1 MNSYNSIQK
10 QAETHSTEEVVA
22 MLKRLRL
29 SAMAECLAESIHNP
43 QFQELGLNDQLYELI
58 ASETTKRTNNSYE
71 RLKKKAS
78 LFSCAT
84 RETVVQRKEIYNLSP
99 TRIDYL
105 TSCIWREKDT
115 AIIIVGKC
123 GCGKTD
129 LGCAI
134 VDSAC
139 RKGLKAQCIDF
150 DNLILDLVSTR
161 KKTDDRDLYREAIQA
176 YCKNEL
182 LFIDDIC
189 MEETINGAAYVF
201 KDLLDHYRKKGA
213 HRGLILASQ
222 LKPPKWCERLGGTPE
237 TSEAVVDRVL
247 SNYELIQLEV
257 KSHRSGKPN
266 NVEHQ
271 KTENDKASEKNTGD
285 E

>member
-105 TSCIWREKDT
+105 TSCIS
-115 AIIIVGKC
+115 
-123 GCGKTD
+123 
-129 LGCAI
+129 L
-134 VDSAC
+134 
-139 RKGLKAQCIDF
+139 
-150 DNLILDLVSTR
+150 
-161 KKTDDRDLYREAIQA
+161 
-176 YCKNEL
+176 
-182 LFIDDIC
+182 
-189 MEETINGAAYVF
+189 
-201 KDLLDHYRKKGA
+201 
-213 HRGLILASQ
+213 
-222 LKPPKWCERLGGTPE
+222 
-237 TSEAVVDRVL
+237 
-247 SNYELIQLEV
+247 
-257 KSHRSGKPN
+257 
-266 NVEHQ
+266 
-271 KTENDKASEKNTGD
+271 
-285 E
+285 